1 MLHDFNVV
9 EIPTENGYVRPAMFP
24 PASIST
30 WHSILRE
37 LEKILLCAKYGEP
50 GWASD
55 GLRAGKRAKTDPA
68 PIGVFMWGRTSAI
81 AQEYLEP
88 NSNKLDSLDL
98 ANSTA

>member
-1 MLHDFNVV
+1 MLRDFNVV
-9 EIPTENGYVRPAMFP
+9 EIPMDQGYVRPAMFP

-55 GLRAGKRAKTDPA
+55 GMKAGRQSKTGPA

-81 AQEYLEP
+81 AQEYLES
-88 NSNKLDSLDL
+88 NFNKLDLLDT
-98 ANSTA
+98 AISTT